1 MGKIWVTGGNGQ
13 LGLQLRAMTTGNK
26 DWLFTDLPEIDI
38 CDAAACRAWVTEQ
51 RIRTIVHC
59 AAYTAVDRAESEPE
73 TVYRVNTQATLQLA
87 RIALENQANL
97 VFISTDYVFEG
108 NLDRPCLE
116 SDPCAPL
123 SVYGRSK
130 REAET
135 GIQQIGVRG
144 ITLRTSWLYSAYG
157 NNFVKTMLRLAD
169 ERPALQVVSD
179 QIGSPTHAK
188 DLAQAII
195 DILPQLDTKPF
206 FGEIFHFSNEG
217 TCSWYDLAKATLEL
231 AGKTCPI
238 HPITTAQYPTA
249 AARPM
254 HSVLSKEKI
263 RKTFGVKTP
272 QWQESLAELLQTLA
286 Q

>member
-1 MGKIWVTGGNGQ
+1 
-13 LGLQLRAMTTGNK
+13 
-26 DWLFTDLPEIDI
+26 
-38 CDAAACRAWVTEQ
+38 
-51 RIRTIVHC
+51 
-59 AAYTAVDRAESEPE
+59 
-73 TVYRVNTQATLQLA
+73 
-87 RIALENQANL
+87 
-97 VFISTDYVFEG
+97 
-108 NLDRPCLE
+108 
-116 SDPCAPL
+116 
-123 SVYGRSK
+123 
-130 REAET
+130 
-135 GIQQIGVRG
+135 
-144 ITLRTSWLYSAYG
+144 
-157 NNFVKTMLRLAD
+157 MLRLAD

-195 DILPQLDTKPF
+195 DIIPQLDTKPF
-206 FGEIFHFSNEG
+206 FGEIFHFANEG

-231 AGKTCPI
+231 AGKTCPV